1 MKSGKEMKRETD
13 SCGGFFF
20 LIEKK
25 KSLLSQ
31 AHYESINP
39 HYDTLPFHSFT
50 TCCRSSN
57 GNITVTL
64 FKSHIQYLLFYPPGL
79 ERNVNKPRKPRG
91 ALTSCR
97 GAAGFYPGFCEA
109 THGKR
114 LKLGPVKSVQ
124 ANFLFI
130 FVCVAFPE

>member
-1 MKSGKEMKRETD
+1 MGAS
-13 SCGGFFF
+13 SFFF
-20 LIEKK
+20 NRK

-79 ERNVNKPRKPRG
+79 ERNVNKPRKPRR

-97 GAAGFYPGFCEA
+97 CAAGFYPGFCEA

-124 ANFLFI
+124 VHFLFI
-130 FVCVAFPE
+130 YVCVSFPEWNF